1 MIAGKAGCLG
11 ATAQNTSL
19 VFLINTNNCQEIKI
33 SHPLRYTCL
42 SGAVLAEKPPCLFH
56 RDPVQK

>member
-19 VFLINTNNCQEIKI
+19 VFLINTNNCRGIKI
-33 SHPLRYTCL
+33 SHTLDQPAYQAL
-42 SGAVLAEKPPCLFH
+42 S
-56 RDPVQK
+56 